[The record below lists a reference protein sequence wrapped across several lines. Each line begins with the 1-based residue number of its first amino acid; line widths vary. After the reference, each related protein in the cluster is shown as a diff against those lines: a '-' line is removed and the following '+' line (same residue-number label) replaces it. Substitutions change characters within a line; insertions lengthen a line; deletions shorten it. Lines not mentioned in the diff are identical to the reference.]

1 MNDGEQVSLD
11 DVRPRLAD
19 DNQFMQD
26 IDLDLE
32 DAGQKQM
39 ADGAQNVF
47 DDDSELAVSQ
57 LAPADNNDEIDSS
70 FNDEKLID
78 VKGA

>member
-1 MNDGEQVSLD
+1 
-11 DVRPRLAD
+11 
-19 DNQFMQD
+19 
-26 IDLDLE
+26 
-32 DAGQKQM
+32 M

-70 FNDEKLID
+70 FNDDKLID
-78 VKGA
+78 V